1 MIPPLASAI
10 LTLAFAA
17 SSPPATDP
25 YPFDNVAGRLVIFP
39 AAPVRPIV
47 YSGDGSVLYALNQ
60 PGARLDFLDPVTL
73 ARVRQVPIGFGAVS
87 IALRPGS
94 TEIWV
99 VDSIDSCVSV
109 VDPSLGAVVRTI
121 RVGAEPHGIAFTPSG
136 DRAYVACSAAERV
149 DVVTTSNYSV
159 VRSITIPARSPRGI
173 VYMNGK
179 AYVTSFDSGNGTAPR
194 GTPGNPDGVMSIGRP
209 ALPAE
214 TPLPDRDLFVIAT
227 KANPVQDR
235 LDISATVSGIG
246 TTLFNL
252 HRRPGTT
259 ELWIPN
265 TEALNGDHRG
275 QVNFVGGQFVS
286 NRITIVDPAGS
297 LPPRVIDLDAIAPP
311 DRKCAQPGYIEFD
324 PVEPLVYVAGY
335 GNDLLAVLRIGPGPS
350 LTWEGTIDLPS
361 VATYPR
367 GTGPRACVV
376 SPDRGSIV
384 SFNRNDTSLS
394 RVLLANLPSG
404 TGWTYTA
411 PTAISLGLD
420 LSSGFVR
427 FGRHLFSNARFSASQ
442 TTSCASCHVDGH
454 LDGMAWDLSNFLD
467 PEGTP
472 SDQLAFP
479 LDEKGP
485 MTTQSVRRME
495 DSSPFHWRGE
505 IASTN
510 GFQQAFIDLFEHS
523 SGGTPSTIGPDFQY
537 LRRYMDFLAYPPN
550 PRQPLGRRLS
560 GAAQIGQQLFASLPV
575 QDGLS
580 CASCH
585 MLPTGSSGEIVD
597 ESIGGHI
604 SSVDVPSLRGVGARA
619 SRSLDVGGA
628 YGKRSD
634 LGAGLTHG
642 GAISSIQD
650 AFDREAGA
658 IPGSHEFA
666 LSALDAQRIAAYL
679 ASFDTGIAPLAA
691 FQVTARPENWA
702 SVAANELTLLKE
714 AAAQGDCELI
724 YYRVPRPVL
733 GQMAELNGFYD
744 PASGLYRVA
753 SSSSSALDEAAL
765 LAEAAGGLPVTFL
778 GVPIG
783 MGESQGLDRDMDG
796 LFDLDEL
803 VAQTHPEKWDTDGDN
818 FPDGYEVRWGTDP
831 LVENAST
838 PDSQPPALAGPARL
852 VFATTS
858 TLKFE
863 FETDEACKVNVSY
876 NGGPPVL
883 RVPLNRMGDHHHW
896 VTLDELDADTEY
908 RIGLEMRDAMGNFV
922 MDSSTVFR
930 TKPKV
935 KPDPARVRTIDL
947 ALTTLGGGQPALHAE
962 VKVYHV
968 TASVGPDYRV
978 VANAYWKRADG
989 SLQMIQADAEA
1000 LTDARGMARFD
1011 LPLPPAGPAPG
1022 ELYFVIRRVI
1032 PRVGGRPWARG
1043 LDLETIETLPY

>member
-1 MIPPLASAI
+1 MIPPLATAI
-10 LTLAFAA
+10 LALAFAA
-17 SSPPATDP
+17 SAPLTTDP

-39 AAPVRPIV
+39 AAPVRPMMF
-47 YSGDGSVLYALNQ
+47 SADGSVLYALNQ
-60 PGARLDFLDPVTL
+60 PGARLEILDPVTL
-73 ARVRQVPIGFGAVS
+73 ARIRQVPIGFGAVS
-87 IALRPGS
+87 IAARPGS

-99 VDSIDSCVSV
+99 VDSIDSCVSI
-109 VDPSLGAVVRTI
+109 VDPALAAVVRTI
-121 RVGAEPHGIAFTPSG
+121 RVGAEPHGIVFTPNG
-136 DRAYVACSAAERV
+136 DRAYVTCAAAERV
-149 DVVTTSNYSV
+149 DVVTTSNYRV
-159 VRSITIPARSPRGI
+159 VKSITIPARSPRGI
-173 VYMNGK
+173 AYLNGK
-179 AYVTSFDSGNGTAPR
+179 AYVTSFHSGNGTAPR
-194 GTPGNPDGVMSIGRP
+194 GTLGDPDGIQTIGRP

-227 KANPVQDR
+227 KANPLQDR
-235 LDISATVSGIG
+235 LDLSATVSRIG
-246 TTLFNL
+246 TILFNI

-286 NRITIVDPAGS
+286 NRITIVNPVGN

-335 GNDLLAVLRIGPGPS
+335 GNDLLAVLRIGPGPT

-361 VATYPR
+361 VQSYPR

-376 SPDRGSIV
+376 SPDHGSIV
-384 SFNRNDTSLS
+384 SFNRNDTSVS

-404 TGWTYTA
+404 TGWNYTA
-411 PTAISLGLD
+411 PQAVSLGID
-420 LSSGFVR
+420 LSTGFVR
-427 FGRHLFSNARFSASQ
+427 LGRHLFSNARFSASQ

-454 LDGMAWDLSNFLD
+454 SDGMAWELSKFLD

-472 SDQLAFP
+472 ADQLAFP

-485 MTTQSVRRME
+485 LTTQSVRRME
-495 DSSPFHWRGE
+495 DGSPFHWRGE

-510 GFQQAFIDLFEHS
+510 GFAGAFIDLFEHTTN
-523 SGGTPSTIGPDFQY
+523 GVPSTIGPDFQY

-550 PRQPLGRRLS
+550 PRQPLGRRLT
-560 GAAQIGQQLFASLPV
+560 GAAQLGQQLFANLPV
-575 QDGLS
+575 QDNSS

-597 ESIGGHI
+597 ESVGGLI
-604 SSVDVPSLRGVGARA
+604 SSVDIPSLRGVGDRA
-619 SRSLDVGGA
+619 SRSIDVGGA

-650 AFDREAGA
+650 AFDREAGGIA
-658 IPGSHEFA
+658 GSHEFA
-666 LSALDAQRIAAYL
+666 LSTLDAQRIAAYL

-691 FQVTARPENWA
+691 FQVTARADNWA
-702 SVAANELTLLKE
+702 NVAANELALLKS
-714 AAAQGDCELI
+714 AAAQGDCELV
-724 YYRVPRPVL
+724 YYRVARPVF
-733 GQMAELNGFYD
+733 GQMAELNGVYD

-753 SSSSSALDEAAL
+753 SSSSPGLTESTL
-765 LAEAAGGLPVTFL
+765 LAEAASGLPVTFL

-803 VAQTHPEKWDTDGDN
+803 VAQTQQEKWDTDGDG
-818 FPDGYEVRWGTDP
+818 FPDGYEVRWGTNP

-838 PDSQPPALAGPARL
+838 PDAQPPALAGPARL
-852 VFATTS
+852 LFATTS
-858 TLKFE
+858 ALKFE

-883 RVPLNRMGDHHHW
+883 RVPLNPMGDHHHW

-908 RIGLEMRDAMGNFV
+908 RISLQMHDAMENSFV
-922 MDSSTVFR
+922 DSSIVFR
-930 TKPKV
+930 TLPRV
-935 KPDPARVRTIDL
+935 RPDPARIRTIDL
-947 ALTTLGGGQPALHAE
+947 SLTTLTGGVQALHAE

-978 VANAYWKRADG
+978 VANAYWKLADG
-989 SLQMIQADAEA
+989 SLQMIQSDAEV
-1000 LTDARGMARFD
+1000 LTDATGMARFD
-1011 LPLPPAGPAPG
+1011 LPLPPTGPTPG
-1022 ELYFVIRRVI
+1022 ELFFVVRRVI
-1032 PRVGGRPWARG
+1032 PRVGGLPWARG
-1043 LDLETIETLPY
+1043 LDLETIETLAY